1 MRLENK
7 IAIITGAS
15 RGIGFAVATAFAR
28 EGASVALCGSRQSTA
43 DSAAQRLEE
52 LVPGAKILPLG
63 VDVSDGAAIGQMVQS
78 VVDHFGRIDILVNN
92 AGITASKSVYD
103 MTDEDF
109 DGMLRVNL
117 SGPFKCIREVAKVMR
132 ANGGG
137 SIVNTSSM
145 VGTYG
150 GKLQSAYAASKFGI
164 NGLTKSFAKE
174 LGPDHIRVN
183 AVAPGVVATDM
194 VKQSVSDEMLAGLR
208 RLTPL
213 GRPAETSELAGA
225 YVYLASD
232 EASFT
237 TGAIVP
243 VDGGIVM

>member
-92 AGITASKSVYD
+92 AGS
-103 MTDEDF
+103 
-109 DGMLRVNL
+109 
-117 SGPFKCIREVAKVMR
+117 
-132 ANGGG
+132 
-137 SIVNTSSM
+137 
-145 VGTYG
+145 
-150 GKLQSAYAASKFGI
+150 
-164 NGLTKSFAKE
+164 
-174 LGPDHIRVN
+174 
-183 AVAPGVVATDM
+183 
-194 VKQSVSDEMLAGLR
+194 
-208 RLTPL
+208 PL
-213 GRPAETSELAGA
+213 PSRC
-225 YVYLASD
+225 
-232 EASFT
+232 T
-237 TGAIVP
+237 T
-243 VDGGIVM
+243 